1 MQDREKTIR
10 EVIEIVAEIA
20 DLPVEE
26 VGPDATLEELGIDS
40 LNGLRIVAAV
50 EKRFGVN
57 IPDEEIGKIRTMP
70 QIFALVDTHPP
81 EE

>member
-1 MQDREKTIR
+1 MKSR
-10 EVIEIVAEIA
+10 
-20 DLPVEE
+20 L
-26 VGPDATLEELGIDS
+26 
-40 LNGLRIVAAV
+40 AV

>member
-26 VGPDATLEELGIDS
+26 VAPDATLEELGIDS

-70 QIFALVDTHPP
+70 QIFALVDAHPP

>member
-26 VGPDATLEELGIDS
+26 VAPDATLEGLGIDS

-70 QIFALVDTHPP
+70 QIFALVDAHPP